1 MPTMENFKDL
11 PTLLSSLVDALSS
24 VGDRPLLVV
33 VTVGLVVVCVLLAKG
48 AKN

>member
-1 MPTMENFKDL
+1 MQIFKDL
-11 PTLLSSLVDALSS
+11 PTLLLSLVDALAA

-48 AKN
+48 AKK